1 MASPSSGDDYYASLG
16 NEPTQTGGS
25 SEKKKIIKIVAKKA
39 VNHLEPTAT
48 KIETPAATK
57 DTTPIANT
65 FDLQES
71 VHSAEPTPEAQPYVS
86 RTVKLPESG
95 TLDLGGKFS
104 AGPAVVFHTHNA
116 LPKPLGS
123 NKMRSNAPLT
133 RGQGSSNSATRS
145 PFRPVGSGG
154 GTPGAGSGNRPQG
167 GGGFSASRPGQGGGT
182 SKPNFRK
189 PDAPKKNF
197 KTAKR

>member
-16 NEPTQTGGS
+16 NEPAQTSGG

-39 VNHLEPTAT
+39 ITHMEPISPKGTSDT
-48 KIETPAATK
+48 DVHIN
-57 DTTPIANT
+57 TTPI
-65 FDLQES
+65 S
-71 VHSAEPTPEAQPYVS
+71 HHIEAQEPARIIEIVPEEQPYIS

-104 AGPAVVFHTHNA
+104 SGPAVVFHSHNA

-133 RGQGSSNSATRS
+133 RGQ
-145 PFRPVGSGG
+145 
-154 GTPGAGSGNRPQG
+154 
-167 GGGFSASRPGQGGGT
+167 
-182 SKPNFRK
+182 
-189 PDAPKKNF
+189 
-197 KTAKR
+197 